1 MEQSTVRIISECYV
15 TPPHVSDQ
23 SKQPYYLTTWDLVM
37 LSVQYIQ
44 KGLLYT
50 KPENS
55 CEENL
60 INNVLDRLKQSLSIA
75 LVHFYPL
82 SGRLVTKIE
91 ENPKSHFVFVDCTS
105 SPGAKFIHAAVDL
118 SVSEIVSPTY
128 VPLVVQ
134 SFFDHDRAI
143 NYDGH
148 TRPLLSIQV
157 TELVDGVFIG
167 CSMNHVLGDG
177 ATFWRFFNALSEI
190 FQAQGDTKMKISRP
204 PVLEK
209 WFPEGHGPLL
219 NLPFTNQDEFITRF
233 EAPELLERMFHF
245 SAKSI
250 AKLKERA
257 NTESNTIEISSFQS
271 LSAFVWRSIT
281 KARRFPNE
289 TVTGCRLAINNR
301 SRLEPALPLDYF
313 GNSIQSVRAVT
324 TAGEL
329 LDHNLGWAAWKLH
342 QAVVNHTDKQV
353 RGFVNAWLDSPF
365 IYKIAQLFDPQ
376 SVMFGSSPRFN
387 MYENEFG
394 LGKALMLRSGYAH
407 KFDGKVSSY
416 PGREGGGSV
425 DLEICLPP
433 SSMKALELD
442 EEFMSVVSSGGIDI

>member
-1 MEQSTVRIISECYV
+1 MDPSSVRIISECYV
-15 TPPHVSDQ
+15 TPQHVSDQ

-44 KGLLYT
+44 KGLLYA
-50 KPENS
+50 KPEGN

-60 INNVLDRLKQSLSIA
+60 INNVLGRLKQSLSIA

-82 SGRLVTKIE
+82 AGRLATKIE
-91 ENPKSHFVFVDCTS
+91 ENPKSHFVFVDCNN

-118 SVSEIVSPTY
+118 SVSDIVSPTY

-157 TELVDGVFIG
+157 TELVDGVFI
-167 CSMNHVLGDG
+167 
-177 ATFWRFFNALSEI
+177 
-190 FQAQGDTKMKISRP
+190 AQGDTNLKISRP

-219 NLPFTNQDEFITRF
+219 NLPFTNQDELISRF
-233 EAPELLERMFHF
+233 EAPE
-245 SAKSI
+245 
-250 AKLKERA
+250 
-257 NTESNTIEISSFQS
+257 S

-301 SRLEPALPLDYF
+301 SRLEPALSPDYF
-313 GNSIQSVRAVT
+313 GNSIQTVRAVT

-329 LDHNLGWAAWKLH
+329 LKHGLGWAAWKLH

-353 RGFVNAWLDSPF
+353 RGFVNGWLDSPF
-365 IYKIAQLFDPQ
+365 IYQIAQLFDPQ
-376 SVMFGSSPRFN
+376 SVMMGSSPRFN
-387 MYENEFG
+387 KYGNEFG
-394 LGKALMLRSGYAH
+394 LGKALTLRSGYAH
-407 KFDGKVSSY
+407 KFDGKVSAY
-416 PGREGGGSV
+416 PGHEGGGSV

-442 EEFMSVVSSGGIDI
+442 EEFMSVVS

>member
-15 TPPHVSDQ
+15 TPQHFSDQ

-91 ENPKSHFVFVDCTS
+91 ENPVSF
-105 SPGAKFIHAAVDL
+105 PKFIHAAVDL
-118 SVSEIVSPTY
+118 SVSDIVSPTY

-177 ATFWRFFNALSEI
+177 ATFWHFFNTLSEI
-190 FQAQGDTKMKISRP
+190 FQAQGDTKMKIS
-204 PVLEK
+204 
-209 WFPEGHGPLL
+209 H
-219 NLPFTNQDEFITRF
+219 EFITRF

-257 NTESNTIEISSFQS
+257 NTESNTTKISSFQS

-301 SRLEPALPLDYF
+301 SRLEPALPQDYF
-313 GNSIQSVRAVT
+313 GNSIQTVRAVT
-324 TAGEL
+324 TASEL

-353 RGFVNAWLDSPF
+353 CGFVNGWLDSPF
-365 IYKIAQLFDPQ
+365 IYQIAQLFDPQ

-433 SSMKALELD
+433 SSMKALESD
-442 EEFMSVVSSGGIDI
+442 EEFMSVVSADVF

>member
-15 TPPHVSDQ
+15 TPQHFSDQ

-91 ENPKSHFVFVDCTS
+91 ENPVSF
-105 SPGAKFIHAAVDL
+105 PVDL
-118 SVSEIVSPTY
+118 SVSDIVSPTY

-177 ATFWRFFNALSEI
+177 ATFWHFFNTLSEI
-190 FQAQGDTKMKISRP
+190 FQAQGDTKMKIS
-204 PVLEK
+204 
-209 WFPEGHGPLL
+209 H
-219 NLPFTNQDEFITRF
+219 EFITRF

-257 NTESNTIEISSFQS
+257 NTESNTTKISSFQS

-301 SRLEPALPLDYF
+301 SRLEPALPQDYF
-313 GNSIQSVRAVT
+313 GNSIQTVRAVT
-324 TAGEL
+324 TASEL

-353 RGFVNAWLDSPF
+353 CGFVNGWLDSPF
-365 IYKIAQLFDPQ
+365 IYQIAQLFDPQ

-433 SSMKALELD
+433 SSMKALESD
-442 EEFMSVVSSGGIDI
+442 EEFMSVVSADVF

>member
-1 MEQSTVRIISECYV
+1 
-15 TPPHVSDQ
+15 
-23 SKQPYYLTTWDLVM
+23 
-37 LSVQYIQ
+37 
-44 KGLLYT
+44 
-50 KPENS
+50 
-55 CEENL
+55 
-60 INNVLDRLKQSLSIA
+60 
-75 LVHFYPL
+75 
-82 SGRLVTKIE
+82 
-91 ENPKSHFVFVDCTS
+91 
-105 SPGAKFIHAAVDL
+105 
-118 SVSEIVSPTY
+118 Y

-219 NLPFTNQDEFITRF
+219 NLPFTNQDELISRF
-233 EAPELLERMFHF
+233 EAPELLERIFHF

-257 NTESNTIEISSFQS
+257 NTESNTTKISSFQS

-301 SRLEPALPLDYF
+301 SRLEPALSPDYF
-313 GNSIQSVRAVT
+313 GNSIQTVRAVT

-329 LDHNLGWAAWKLH
+329 LNHGLGWAAWKLH

-353 RGFVNAWLDSPF
+353 RGFVNGWLDSPF
-365 IYKIAQLFDPQ
+365 IYQIAQLFDPQSVMMGSSPRFNKYGNEFGLGKALTLRSGYAHKFDGKVSAYPGHEGGGSIDLEICLPPSSMKALELDEEFMSVVSCGGIVIAQLFDPQ

-416 PGREGGGSV
+416 PGHEGGGSV

-433 SSMKALELD
+433 SSMKALESD
-442 EEFMSVVSSGGIDI
+442 EEFMSVVSADVF

>member
-15 TPPHVSDQ
+15 TPQHFSDQ

-91 ENPKSHFVFVDCTS
+91 ENPVSF
-105 SPGAKFIHAAVDL
+105 PVDL
-118 SVSEIVSPTY
+118 SVSDIVSPTY

-177 ATFWRFFNALSEI
+177 ATFWHFFNTLSEI

-209 WFPEGHGPLL
+209 WFPEGHSPLL

-257 NTESNTIEISSFQS
+257 NTESNTTKISSFQS

-301 SRLEPALPLDYF
+301 SRLEPALPQDYF
-313 GNSIQSVRAVT
+313 GNSIQTVRAVT
-324 TAGEL
+324 TASEL

-353 RGFVNAWLDSPF
+353 CGFVNGWLDSPF
-365 IYKIAQLFDPQ
+365 IYQIAQLFDPQ

-433 SSMKALELD
+433 SSMKALESD
-442 EEFMSVVSSGGIDI
+442 EEFMSVVSADVF

>member
-15 TPPHVSDQ
+15 TPQHFSDQ

-91 ENPKSHFVFVDCTS
+91 ENPVSF
-105 SPGAKFIHAAVDL
+105 PVDL
-118 SVSEIVSPTY
+118 SVSDIVSPTY

-177 ATFWRFFNALSEI
+177 ATFWHFFNTLSEI

-209 WFPEGHGPLL
+209 WFPEGHSPLL

-257 NTESNTIEISSFQS
+257 NTESNTTKISSFQS

-301 SRLEPALPLDYF
+301 SRLEPALPQDYF
-313 GNSIQSVRAVT
+313 GNSIQTVRAVT
-324 TAGEL
+324 TASEL

-342 QAVVNHTDKQV
+342 QAVVNHTDKQLC
-353 RGFVNAWLDSPF
+353 GFVNGWLDSPF
-365 IYKIAQLFDPQ
+365 IYQIAQLFDPQ

-433 SSMKALELD
+433 SSMKALESD
-442 EEFMSVVSSGGIDI
+442 EEFMSVVSADVF

>member
-1 MEQSTVRIISECYV
+1 MDPSSVRIISECYV
-15 TPPHVSDQ
+15 TPQHVSDQ
-23 SKQPYYLTTWDLVM
+23 SKQPYYLTIWDIVM
-37 LSVQYIQ
+37 LSANYIQ
-44 KGLLYT
+44 KGLLYA

-82 SGRLVTKIE
+82 AGRLATKIE
-91 ENPKSHFVFVDCTS
+91 ENPKSHFVFVDCNN

-118 SVSEIVSPTY
+118 SVSDIVSPTY

-134 SFFDHDRAI
+134 SFFDHDRAV

-167 CSMNHVLGDG
+167 CSMNHAIGDG
-177 ATFWRFFNALSEI
+177 TSFWHFFNTLSEI
-190 FQAQGDTKMKISRP
+190 FQAQGDTNLKISRP

-219 NLPFTNQDEFITRF
+219 NLPFTNQDEFISRF
-233 EAPELLERMFHF
+233 EAPKLLERIFHF
-245 SAKSI
+245 SEKSI

-257 NTESNTIEISSFQS
+257 NTESNTTKISSFQS

-289 TVTGCRLAINNR
+289 TVTNL
-301 SRLEPALPLDYF
+301 
-313 GNSIQSVRAVT
+313 T

-329 LDHNLGWAAWKLH
+329 LNHGLGWAALKLH

-353 RGFVNAWLDSPF
+353 RGFVNRWLDSPF
-365 IYKIAQLFDPQ
+365 IYQFAQLVDPQ
-376 SVMFGSSPRFN
+376 TVMMGSSPRFN
-387 MYENEFG
+387 KYGNEFG
-394 LGKALMLRSGYAH
+394 LGKALTLRSGYAH

-433 SSMKALELD
+433 SLMKALELD
-442 EEFMSVVSSGGIDI
+442 EEFMSVVSCGGIDI